1 MESEPFT
8 NLKDIELIHRWLT
21 GKGCVREAELFI
33 ISCNFA
39 LRIGDL
45 LKTTV
50 IQSQQKS
57 FIVTGNEEKTGK
69 FKELPINTAARKAIE
84 RLLTWYRVEI
94 GIEPVYLFQSTSRN
108 MRGKIAPITARHF
121 NNKLKE
127 AAEAIG
133 LDVKRR
139 NKKGEVVGTFGC
151 SSHSTRKTM
160 GYHSYMNGT
169 DIRYLQA
176 LFNHKTEFQTLTY
189 IGVTRRTVQ
198 DVYFKSEIGL
208 NIN

>member
-8 NLKDIELIHRWLT
+8 NPKDIELIHKWLT
-21 GKGCVREAELFI
+21 NKGSVREAELFI

-45 LKTTV
+45 LKTTA
-50 IQSQQKS
+50 IQSQQES
-57 FIVTGNEEKTGK
+57 FVVTGNEEKTGK
-69 FKELPINTAARKAIE
+69 FKELPINTAARQAIE

-133 LDVKRR
+133 LDVRR
-139 NKKGEVVGTFGC
+139 KNKKGEIKGTFNC
-151 SSHSTRKTM
+151 SSHSCRKTF
-160 GYHSYMNGT
+160 GYFRYMNGS
-169 DIRYLQA
+169 DIRNLQS
-176 LFNHKTEFQTLTY
+176 LFNHNTEFQTLTY
-189 IGVTRRTVQ
+189 IGVTKRTVR
-198 DVYFKSEIGL
+198 DMYFESEIGL
-208 NIN
+208 NII

>member
-21 GKGCVREAELFI
+21 GQGSVREAELFI

-50 IQSQQKS
+50 VQSQLDS
-57 FIVTGNEEKTGK
+57 FVVTGNEEKTGK

-84 RLLTWYRVEI
+84 RLLLWYRNEL

-108 MRGKIAPITARHF
+108 TRDRISPITARHF

-133 LDVKRR
+133 IKIKR
-139 NKKGEVVGTFGC
+139 KLKSGEMIGDFAC
-151 SSHSTRKTM
+151 SSHSCRKTF
-160 GYHSYMNGT
+160 GYHAYMNGT

-176 LFNHKTEFQTLTY
+176 LYNHKTEFQTLTY
-189 IGVTRRTVQ
+189 IGVTRKTIK
-198 DVYFKSEIGL
+198 DVYLSSEIGVD
-208 NIN
+208 IN

>member
-8 NLKDIELIHRWLT
+8 NLKDIELIHQWLT
-21 GKGCVREAELFI
+21 NKGCVREAELFI

-50 IQSQQKS
+50 AQSQQES
-57 FIVTGNEEKTGK
+57 FVVTGNEEKTDK
-69 FKELPINTAARKAIE
+69 YKELPINAAARKAID
-84 RLLTWYRVEI
+84 RLLLWYRNEV

-108 MRGKIAPITARHF
+108 MTGRVAPITPRHF

-133 LDVKRR
+133 LDVKRKLK
-139 NKKGEVVGTFGC
+139 NGQIVGTFGC
-151 SSHSTRKTM
+151 SSHSSRKAF
-160 GYHSYMNGT
+160 GYHRYMSGT
-169 DIRYLQA
+169 DIRYLQV
-176 LFNHKTEFQTLTY
+176 LYNHKTEFQTLTY
-189 IGVTRRTVQ
+189 IGVTRRTVKE
-198 DVYFKSEIGL
+198 VYLSSEIG
-208 NIN
+208 IDIK

>member
-8 NLKDIELIHRWLT
+8 NLKDIESIHRWLT

-50 IQSQQKS
+50 AQSQQES
-57 FIVTGNEEKTGK
+57 FVVTGNEQKTGK
-69 FKELPINTAARKAIE
+69 YKELPINAAARQAID
-84 RLLTWYRVEI
+84 RLLAWYRDKL
-94 GIEPVYLFQSTSRN
+94 GIEPVYLFQSTSKNTRD
-108 MRGKIAPITARHF
+108 RIAPITPRHF

-127 AAEAIG
+127 AAEACFIK
-133 LDVKRR
+133 VKRKLK
-139 NKKGEVVGTFGC
+139 NGEVVGKFAC
-151 SSHSTRKTM
+151 SSHSCRKTF

-169 DIRYLQA
+169 DIRQLQA
-176 LFNHKTEFQTLTY
+176 LYNHKTAFQTLTY
-189 IGVTRRTVQ
+189 IGVTKKTVK
-198 DVYFKSEIGL
+198 DVYLNSTIGIEIK
-208 NIN
+208 

>member
-21 GKGCVREAELFI
+21 GKGCMREAELFI

-50 IQSQQKS
+50 EQAQLES
-57 FIVTGNEEKTGK
+57 FVVTGNEEKTGK
-69 FKELPINTAARKAIE
+69 YKELPINAAARKAID
-84 RLLTWYRVEI
+84 RLLTWYRNEL
-94 GIEPVYLFQSTSRN
+94 GIEPVYLFQSTSKN
-108 MRGKIAPITARHF
+108 MTGRIAPITPRHF

-133 LDVKRR
+133 LDVKRKLK
-139 NKKGEVVGTFGC
+139 NGQVVGSFAI
-151 SSHSTRKTM
+151 SSHSCRKTF
-160 GYHSYMNGT
+160 GYHRYINGT
-169 DIRYLQA
+169 DVRQLQA
-176 LFNHKTEFQTLTY
+176 LYNHKTEFQTLTY
-189 IGVTRRTVQ
+189 IGVTKRTIK
-198 DVYFKSEIGL
+198 DVYLSSEIG
-208 NIN
+208 IDI

>member
-8 NLKDIELIHRWLT
+8 NLKDIDLIHRWLT

-50 IQSQQKS
+50 IQSQLEC
-57 FIVTGNEEKTGK
+57 FVVTGNEQKTNK
-69 FKELPINTAARKAIE
+69 FKELPINAAARKAID
-84 RLLTWYRVEI
+84 RLLLWYRNEL
-94 GIEPVYLFQSTSRN
+94 GIEPVYLFQSTSKNTRD
-108 MRGKIAPITARHF
+108 RISPITARHF

-133 LDVKRR
+133 YKVKR
-139 NKKGEVVGTFGC
+139 KLKSGEIVGDFGC
-151 SSHSTRKTM
+151 SSHSTRKTFC
-160 GYHSYMNGT
+160 YHRFMNGT

-176 LFNHKTEFQTLTY
+176 LLNHKTEAQTLTY
-189 IGVTRRTVQ
+189 IGVTRRTIK
-198 DVYFKSEIGL
+198 DVYLSSKIG
-208 NIN
+208 IDIK

>member
-21 GKGCVREAELFI
+21 SKGCVREAELFI

-50 IQSQQKS
+50 VQSQLDS
-57 FIVTGNEEKTGK
+57 FIVTGNEQKTDK
-69 FKELPINTAARKAIE
+69 YKELPINEAARKAIN
-84 RLLTWYRVEI
+84 RLLLWYRNELD
-94 GIEPVYLFQSTSRN
+94 IEPVYLFQSTSKNTRD
-108 MRGKIAPITARHF
+108 RIVPITPRHF

-127 AAEAIG
+127 AAEAVGIE
-133 LDVKRR
+133 VKRKLK
-139 NKKGEVVGTFGC
+139 NGKVIGKFAC
-151 SSHSTRKTM
+151 SSHSCRKTF
-160 GYHSYMNGT
+160 GYHRYKNGT

-176 LFNHKTEFQTLTY
+176 LYNHKTEFQTLTY
-189 IGVTRRTVQ
+189 IGVTRRTIK
-198 DVYFKSEIGL
+198 DVYLSSEIG
-208 NIN
+208 IDI